1 MAKHPRRLAGLPDV
15 VTGSLSG
22 PVEFLHLR
30 DTFSVTTRIC
40 STKLTQDGMLL
51 RAGGL
56 RERRVKSMTPSKA

>member
-30 DTFSVTTRIC
+30 DAFSVTTRIC

-51 RAGGL
+51 RARGL